1 MKAYYQHELDEQR
14 IDERTGDI
22 LPAGK
27 PAIRI
32 VRNGDG
38 GRLTTSY
45 QKFSTFPVSPE
56 QDAGYEHFM
65 TTEYSIPEW
74 EEQVGWLKMGQKRDA
89 EVQERLQNT
98 INTLLDETQKLTDQ
112 RDDLFDQTE
121 GWEDI
126 SKQYALIKWG
136 FGITIAYALAVTL
149 LYATG
154 TVLK

>member
-1 MKAYYQHELDEQR
+1 MKAYYQHELEEER

-22 LPAGK
+22 LPAGS

-112 RDDLFDQTE
+112 RDDLLDEIEQ
-121 GWEDI
+121 GIGVSLRLKI
-126 SKQYALIKWG
+126 SVLLLA
-136 FGITIAYALAVTL
+136 TYALAVTL